1 MKGIH
6 QYTVKTIDQRDKA
19 LADYEGK
26 ALLIVN
32 TASECGY
39 TPQYE
44 KLQQLHERYQHRGFA
59 VLGFPCNDFGGQEPG
74 GEAAIRSF
82 CQARYGVTFPLF
94 AKTRILGPDK
104 APLYQTLTADSGD
117 VRWNFT
123 KFLVDPQG
131 RVVAR
136 FEPNVDPLSP
146 ELCQRLEAALP
157 SGEERS

>member
-1 MKGIH
+1 MHSIH
-6 QYTVKTIDQRDKA
+6 AHTARTIDQRDKA
-19 LADYEGK
+19 LADYKGR

-32 TASECGY
+32 TASECGF

-44 KLQQLHERYQHRGFA
+44 KLQRLHERYQHRGFA

-74 GEAAIRSF
+74 AEAAIKSF

-94 AKTRILGPDK
+94 AKVRVLGEDK
-104 APLYQTLTADSGD
+104 HPIYETLTRGGQD

-131 RVVAR
+131 VPVAR
-136 FEPNVDPLSP
+136 FEPGVDPLSP
-146 ELCQRLEAALP
+146 ELCGQLEEVLP
-157 SGEERS
+157 PGEAP